1 MKNQLPY
8 CKTSEAIKGY
18 SDSLIAKNET
28 NDCVVRAI
36 ASAFDVHYNQA
47 HDFVKDKF
55 NRKDRKGTY
64 GFVRG
69 MNEVAFSRTRIGRKC
84 CKPMGKLVK
93 TGLSFSTYYS
103 LSYDVKVKGEKVK
116 RQMTVGTFI
125 KKNPKGTY
133 IMCVRG
139 HAFTIKDGVVI
150 GNPQDAKKTRVIV
163 NAAWKVGS

>member
-18 SDSLIAKNET
+18 SESLIAKNET

-36 ASAFDVHYNQA
+36 ASAFEVHYNYA
-47 HDFVKDKF
+47 HEFVKETF
-55 NRKDRKGTY
+55 GRKDRKGTY
-64 GFVRG
+64 RFISV
-69 MNEVAFSRTRIGRKC
+69 MNKIAFDRTRIGRKC
-84 CKPMGKLVK
+84 CKPMGKL
-93 TGLSFSTYYS
+93 LSDRTSFYT

-125 KKNPKGTY
+125 KKNPKGTFLV
-133 IMCVRG
+133 CVRG
-139 HAFTIKDGVVI
+139 HAFSIKDGVVM
-150 GNPQDAKKTRVIV
+150 GNSQDATKTRTIV